1 MGDLGD
7 AARLRGWGWLALAG
21 LVLAGGAGAV
31 WSLGSA
37 LVAPVP
43 RAIGPPPAEL
53 AAELV
58 AFDSRSGSRLRGWLA
73 RGTPGRGVV
82 VLAHAVRGS
91 RLDML
96 PRALFLTRAGYSVLL
111 FDQQAHGESPGR
123 FISFGWL
130 EALDAAAAVGFAAE
144 RLPGEPIGY
153 LGVSQGGAAALLGPA
168 PLPVSALVLEAVY
181 ATLAEAVADRLAI
194 RLGPLGPPLAPL
206 LLLQLRPR
214 LGVSADALRPI
225 DGIRA
230 VRAPILLVAGDRD
243 AHTPLAESQRLFEAA
258 SGRNDMW
265 VLVGVSHQDFH
276 RVAGAA
282 YEERIL
288 DFFAA
293 HLGSGAG

>member
-7 AARLRGWGWLALAG
+7 PARLRLGLWLGLAA
-21 LVLAGGAGAV
+21 LVLAGSAAAL
-31 WSLGSA
+31 WELGSRLA
-37 LVAPVP
+37 APAS
-43 RAIGPPPAEL
+43 RAVGPPPAEL
-53 AAELV
+53 SAEPV
-58 AFDSRSGSRLRGWLA
+58 EFESRSGSRLRGWLA
-73 RGTPGRGVV
+73 RGAPGRGAV

-96 PRALFLTRAGYSVLL
+96 QRALFLTRAGYSVLL

-130 EALDAAAAVGFAAE
+130 EARDAAAAVGFAAE
-144 RLPGEPIGY
+144 RLPGEAIGF

-181 ATLAEAVADRLAI
+181 PTLAEAVAARLRI
-194 RLGPLGPPLAPL
+194 RLGALGPPLAPL

-225 DGIRA
+225 EGIRA
-230 VRAPILLVAGDRD
+230 VRSPILVIAGDRD
-243 AHTPLAESQRLFEAA
+243 AHTPLEDSQRLFAA
-258 SGRNDMW
+258 APEPKELW
-265 VLVGVSHQDFH
+265 VLPETAHQDFH
-276 RVAGAA
+276 RVAGAD
-282 YEERIL
+282 YEARIL

-293 HLGSGAG
+293 HLGR